1 MKIIFRVCILWVVFG
16 FGGFAAQVSDE
27 AVGVDSPTR
36 FGFDART
43 RLIDNLPTGFFTPVT
58 SPNRAIPIQQLCTDW
73 EPSSMV
79 LLSVPLAGT
88 LSDTKVFAFIKEF
101 LQKVVLHTCIGILY
115 NRDEERQLG
124 RFIFE
129 IEKNPLL
136 KEYSERIDFVESR
149 AQSLWIRDYGPQFA
163 RSYNG
168 ELVLL
173 DTIYRFLEVES
184 VYDPTQ
190 VNAFS
195 LVSQKNYANDL
206 TPQYVAKFLRADY
219 QYEAILTRPPLH
231 LPGGDFAT
239 DGAGN
244 VFVSEDTILNNG
256 GEWDSIE
263 SVFNKYYE
271 AENMHVLN
279 PPSGN
284 TAKHLDLLFKI
295 ADQNTFLVS
304 RTPDSEVLGSSHSR
318 KLAQQLI
325 RTQRNNVEYLERNFP
340 EKKIVTLPM
349 PSLLTK
355 SRTSRLDALRR
366 EVLNVVCRESN
377 VDFMLVLSGN
387 PKSPDVD
394 SARNAVALEM
404 LVKTGLNINLGN
416 EGHLEIVSQKYLG
429 VGVDEFLET
438 YVEDQAIYR
447 SYTNSLIITNS
458 NLEHLIL
465 LPRFLPQEGESQV
478 RYDSMEREVESVYL
492 SLYPEARL
500 EWINADDIT
509 SLGGSIHC
517 MSVSVPVQNML
528 TTSRILKNRLF

>member
-1 MKIIFRVCILWVVFG
+1 MH
-16 FGGFAAQVSDE
+16 
-27 AVGVDSPTR
+27 
-36 FGFDART
+36 
-43 RLIDNLPTGFFTPVT
+43 
-58 SPNRAIPIQQLCTDW
+58 
-73 EPSSMV
+73 
-79 LLSVPLAGT
+79 
-88 LSDTKVFAFIKEF
+88 
-101 LQKVVLHTCIGILY
+101 LH
-115 NRDEERQLG
+115 
-124 RFIFE
+124 
-129 IEKNPLL
+129 
-136 KEYSERIDFVESR
+136 
-149 AQSLWIRDYGPQFA
+149 
-163 RSYNG
+163 
-168 ELVLL
+168 
-173 DTIYRFLEVES
+173 
-184 VYDPTQ
+184 
-190 VNAFS
+190 
-195 LVSQKNYANDL
+195 
-206 TPQYVAKFLRADY
+206 
-219 QYEAILTRPPLH
+219 
-231 LPGGDFAT
+231 GGDFAT

-263 SVFNKYYE
+263 SVLNKYYE

-325 RTQRNNVEYLERNFP
+325 RTQRNNVEYLERNLP

-387 PKSPDVD
+387 PKSPDVE

-416 EGHLEIVSQKYLG
+416 EGHLEIASQKYLG

-447 SYTNSLIITNS
+447 SDTNSLIITNS

-492 SLYPEARL
+492 SLCPEARL

-517 MSVSVPVQNML
+517 MSVGVPVQNML
-528 TTSRILKNRLF
+528 TTSRILKKPAFLN